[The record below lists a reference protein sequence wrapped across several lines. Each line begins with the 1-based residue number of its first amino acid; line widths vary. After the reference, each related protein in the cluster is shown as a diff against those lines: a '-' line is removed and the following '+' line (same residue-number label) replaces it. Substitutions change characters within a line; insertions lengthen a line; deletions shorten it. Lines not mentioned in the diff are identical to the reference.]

1 MVVHTNGMRYATSGK
16 HAWWTTTWER
26 ADKRQD
32 SRLIEDVARNAE
44 FHTKITESNKKD
56 FNNQNAIFNKIVDRV
71 KKQHPEMN
79 TIKARNYARKKIQW
93 GANFN
98 ALKIVGTLQT
108 KLAKDYMDAKDGL
121 QREGTVTN

>member
-1 MVVHTNGMRYATSGK
+1 MVVRSNGMRYATSGK

-32 SRLIEDVARNAE
+32 KRIIEDVARNAE

-79 TIKARNYARKKIQW
+79 TIKARNYARKKDPVGSKFQRLKDS
-93 GANFN
+93 GYSANEISKRLFGRKGR
-98 ALKIVGTLQT
+98 ASTGRSS
-108 KLAKDYMDAKDGL
+108 G
-121 QREGTVTN
+121 

>member
-79 TIKARNYARKKIQW
+79 TIKARNYARKKDPVGRKFQRLKDS
-93 GANFN
+93 GYSANEISKRLFGRKGR
-98 ALKIVGTLQT
+98 ASTERSSG
-108 KLAKDYMDAKDGL
+108 
-121 QREGTVTN
+121 